1 MSASNPLPTCNSLDV
16 TAVKII
22 PHQLEV
28 ANLLSPT
35 WCNFCGKFIWG
46 LHSQVLFYYVFFV
59 IILL

>member
-1 MSASNPLPTCNSLDV
+1 MSASNPPPTCNSLDV
-16 TAVKII
+16 TALKII
-22 PHQLEV
+22 PHQIEV

-46 LHSQVLFYYVFFV
+46 LHKQVPVLRFFV